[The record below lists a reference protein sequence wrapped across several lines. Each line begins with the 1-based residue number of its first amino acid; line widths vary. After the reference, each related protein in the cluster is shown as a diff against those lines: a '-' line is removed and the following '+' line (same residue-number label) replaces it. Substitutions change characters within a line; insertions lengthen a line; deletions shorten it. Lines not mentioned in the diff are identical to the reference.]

1 MGWEW
6 ERRKRMGSLHQ
17 ELGLH
22 QAAKGEPRLPIGEKG
37 SGGASGVGGA
47 DGVVKGIDPEGT
59 GRWCLVPGWLCGW
72 TGVSVKSML
81 SRGGAKE
88 THKGACK

>member
-1 MGWEW
+1 MGE
-6 ERRKRMGSLHQ
+6 EKEDGKPSQ

-37 SGGASGVGGA
+37 SGGASGVAGA